1 MDPWVNVPNIF
12 TSEHFN
18 PQNFPFIHV
27 CRHIR
32 NSDLATTLAM
42 CKPID
47 VSWKVVKV
55 FSAPTTV
62 NTALL
67 SDCGEPCLCRSDIS
81 KAY

>member
-1 MDPWVNVPNIF
+1 MCQMFLLQNISSLK
-12 TSEHFN
+12 T
-18 PQNFPFIHV
+18 FPLVHK
-27 CRHIR
+27 CRHIS
-32 NSDLATTLAM
+32 NSDLATTLAT

-67 SDCGEPCLCRSDIS
+67 SGCGELCLCRSEIS
-81 KAY
+81 KEY